1 MAPTRMFPRS
11 LFRFLPRLLSRF
23 SSGLFPVIAAALL
36 LGALP
41 VAPAS
46 AQSVLIPS
54 SPQIGAS
61 SFVLM
66 DPLSGRVI
74 MEENSH
80 ERLPPA
86 SLTKMMTA
94 YIVERELDEGR
105 ISMSDMVPISVKAW
119 RTEGSR
125 TFVQEGTEVSVE
137 DLLRGVIIQSGN
149 DSSVALAEFIAG
161 SEGAFVDIMNQQA
174 ELLGMNETSFAN
186 ATGLPAQDHFSTA
199 NDLALLAK
207 AIINDYPENYP
218 LYAEKHFTFNNIRQP
233 NRNSLLWRDDSVDGL
248 KTGHTEEA
256 GYCLVASAKRNDT
269 RFIAVVMGANSTS
282 ARAQEVQKMLNYGF
296 RYFQTERLFRTGQ
309 ELLEAKVWGGEND
322 QLSVGILDDVHVTIP
337 RGSRDS
343 LESVIELDTVIKAP
357 VAVGDELGRVKV
369 TLDGE
374 TVVDQPVLALSDVP
388 EGGFFKRIWD
398 AIKLFF
404 VQLFE

>member
-1 MAPTRMFPRS
+1 MAINNMFRA
-11 LFRFLPRLLSRF
+11 FTAVLL
-23 SSGLFPVIAAALL
+23 LALL
-36 LGALP
+36 PAMP
-41 VAPAS
+41 VA
-46 AQSVLIPS
+46 AQAVLIPS
-54 SPQIGAS
+54 PPQIAAS
-61 SFVLM
+61 SYILM
-66 DPLSGRVI
+66 DPLSGRII

-105 ISMSDMVPISVKAW
+105 ISLSDMVPISVNAW
-119 RTEGSR
+119 QTGGSR
-125 TFVQEGTEVSVE
+125 TFIKEGTEVSVE
-137 DLLRGVIIQSGN
+137 NLLKGVIIQSGN
-149 DSSVALAEFIAG
+149 DASVALAEFIAG

-174 ELLGMNETSFAN
+174 QILGMNESSFAN
-186 ATGLPAQDHFSTA
+186 ATGLPAPDHFSTA
-199 NDLALLAK
+199 YDLALLAK

-218 LYAEKHFTFNNIRQP
+218 LYAQKHFTYNNIRQP

-269 RFIAVVMGANSTS
+269 RLIAVVMGADSTTS
-282 ARAQEVQKMLNYGF
+282 RAQEVQKMLNYGF
-296 RYFQTERLFRTGQ
+296 RYYQTERLFRNGQ
-309 ELLEAKVWGGEND
+309 ELLEARVWGGESDN
-322 QLSVGILDDVHVTIP
+322 LSVGLTEDVYVTIP

-343 LESVIELDTVIKAP
+343 LESTVELDTVIKAP
-357 VAVGDELGRVKV
+357 VSMGDELGRVKV
-369 TLDGE
+369 MLGDDV
-374 TVVDQPVLALSDVP
+374 VVDQPALALSDVP

-398 AIKLFF
+398 AVKLFF

>member
-1 MAPTRMFPRS
+1 MAS
-11 LFRFLPRLLSRF
+11 KSAFRTLTVVFVLML
-23 SSGLFPVIAAALL
+23 ALT
-36 LGALP
+36 GK
-41 VAPAS
+41 VM

-54 SPQIGAS
+54 PPQIAGS
-61 SFVLM
+61 SYVLM
-66 DPLSGRVI
+66 DPKSGRII

-105 ISMSDMVPISVKAW
+105 IAMSDMVPISVNAW
-119 RTEGSR
+119 KTEGSR
-125 TFVQEGTEVSVE
+125 TFVKEGTQVSVE
-137 DLLRGVIIQSGN
+137 DLLKGVIIQSGN
-149 DSSVALAEFIAG
+149 DASVALAEFVAG

-174 ELLGMNETSFAN
+174 QLLGMKDTHFEN
-186 ATGLPAQDHFSTA
+186 ATGLPAPDHYSTA
-199 NDLALLAK
+199 YDLAILAR

-218 LYAEKHFTFNNIRQP
+218 IYAEKHFTYNNIRQP
-233 NRNSLLWRDDSVDGL
+233 NRNSLLWRDSSVDGL

-269 RFIAVVMGANSTS
+269 RFIAVVMGTSSTDS
-282 ARAQEVQKMLNYGF
+282 RAQEVQKMLNYGF
-296 RYFQTERLFRTGQ
+296 RYYQSERLFRAGQ
-309 ELLEAKVWGGEND
+309 ELIEARVWGGQSD
-322 QLSVGILDDVHVTIP
+322 QVSVGMAEDVFVTIP

-343 LESVIELDTVIKAP
+343 LESTVDLDSVIKAP
-357 VAVGDELGRVKV
+357 INMGDELGRINVSYN
-369 TLDGE
+369 GE
-374 TVVDQPVLALSDVP
+374 VLVDQPVLALTDVP

-404 VQLFE
+404 VQLFQ

>member
-1 MAPTRMFPRS
+1 MALKSAFRTLSVVFVLMLALAGKVMS
-11 LFRFLPRLLSRF
+11 L
-23 SSGLFPVIAAALL
+23 
-36 LGALP
+36 
-41 VAPAS
+41 
-46 AQSVLIPS
+46 SVLIPS
-54 SPQIGAS
+54 PPQIAGS
-61 SFVLM
+61 SYVLM
-66 DPLSGRVI
+66 DAKSGRII

-119 RTEGSR
+119 KTEGSR
-125 TFVQEGTEVSVE
+125 TFVKEGTQVAVE

-149 DSSVALAEFIAG
+149 DASVALAEFVAG

-174 ELLGMNETSFAN
+174 QLLGMKDTHFEN
-186 ATGLPAQDHFSTA
+186 ATGLPSPDHFSTA
-199 NDLALLAK
+199 YDLAILAR

-218 LYAEKHFTFNNIRQP
+218 IYAEKHFTYNNIRQP
-233 NRNSLLWRDDSVDGL
+233 NRNSLLWRDNSVDGL

-269 RFIAVVMGANSTS
+269 RLIAVVMGTGS
-282 ARAQEVQKMLNYGF
+282 AESRSQEVQKMLNYGF
-296 RYFQTERLFRTGQ
+296 RYYESERLFRAGQ
-309 ELLEAKVWGGEND
+309 ELIEARVWGGQADEV
-322 QLSVGILDDVHVTIP
+322 SIGMAEDVYVTIP

-343 LESVIELDTVIKAP
+343 LESTVDLDSVIKAP
-357 VAVGDELGRVKV
+357 IKVGDELGQVKV
-369 TLDGE
+369 SYNGDVL
-374 TVVDQPVLALSDVP
+374 VDQPVLALTDVP

-404 VQLFE
+404 VQLFQ

>member
-1 MAPTRMFPRS
+1 MAINS
-11 LFRFLPRLLSRF
+11 VFRVLI
-23 SSGLFPVIAAALL
+23 VALL
-36 LGALP
+36 LVLMPFGQAN
-41 VAPAS
+41 

-54 SPQIGAS
+54 PPQVAAS
-61 SFVLM
+61 SYILM
-66 DPLSGRVI
+66 DPLSGKI
-74 MEENSH
+74 LMDENSN

-105 ISMSDMVPISVKAW
+105 ISMPDMVPISVNAW

-137 DLLRGVIIQSGN
+137 DLLKGVIIQSGN
-149 DSSVALAEFIAG
+149 DASVALAEFVAG

-174 ELLGMNETSFAN
+174 QLLGMRDTRFEN
-186 ATGLPAQDHFSTA
+186 ATGLPSQDHFSTA
-199 NDLALLAK
+199 HDLALLAK

-218 LYAEKHFTFNNIRQP
+218 LYAVKHFTYNNIRQP

-256 GYCLVASAKRNDT
+256 GYCLVASAERNDT
-269 RFIAVVMGANSTS
+269 RLIAVVMGTSSTG

-296 RYFQTERLFRTGQ
+296 RYYQSETLFSAGQ
-309 ELLEAKVWGGEND
+309 ELIEARIWGGRDD
-322 QLSVGILDDVHVTIP
+322 QLSVGVTQNVNVTIP
-337 RGSRDS
+337 RGSRNS
-343 LESVIELDTVIKAP
+343 LESTVDLDSVIKAP
-357 VAVGDELGRVKV
+357 IKVGDELGRVQV
-369 TLDGE
+369 RLGDE
-374 TVVDQPVLALSDVP
+374 VIVDQPVLALTDVP
-388 EGGFFKRIWD
+388 EGGLFKRLWD

-404 VQLFE
+404 IQLF

>member
-1 MAPTRMFPRS
+1 MALTTVLRS
-11 LFRFLPRLLSRF
+11 F
-23 SSGLFPVIAAALL
+23 SVVLVLAL
-36 LGALP
+36 AL
-41 VAPAS
+41 AGKAM

-54 SPQIGAS
+54 PPQIAGS
-61 SFVLM
+61 SYVLM
-66 DPLSGRVI
+66 DPKSGRII

-119 RTEGSR
+119 KTEGSR

-137 DLLRGVIIQSGN
+137 DLLKGVIIQSGN
-149 DSSVALAEFIAG
+149 DASVALAEFVAG

-174 ELLGMNETSFAN
+174 QLLGMKDTSFAN
-186 ATGLPAQDHFSTA
+186 ATGLPSEDHYSTA
-199 NDLALLAK
+199 YDLALLAR

-218 LYAEKHFTFNNIRQP
+218 LYAEKHFTYNNIRQP

-256 GYCLVASAKRNDT
+256 GYCLVASAKREDT
-269 RFIAVVMGANSTS
+269 RFIAVVMGTS
-282 ARAQEVQKMLNYGF
+282 SSQARAQEVQKMLNYGF
-296 RYFQTERLFRTGQ
+296 RYYESERLFRSGQ
-309 ELLEAKVWGGEND
+309 ELMEARIWGGQAD
-322 QLSVGILDDVHVTIP
+322 QVSVGLTEDVFVTIP
-337 RGSRDS
+337 RGSRNQ
-343 LESVIELDTVIKAP
+343 LESTVDLDSVIKAP
-357 VAVGDELGRVKV
+357 INVGDELGRVKV
-369 TLDGE
+369 SLSG
-374 TVVDQPVLALSDVP
+374 TVLVDEPVLALTEVP
-388 EGGFFKRIWD
+388 EGGLFKRLWD

-404 VQLFE
+404 VQLFQ

>member
-1 MAPTRMFPRS
+1 M
-11 LFRFLPRLLSRF
+11 LSR
-23 SSGLFPVIAAALL
+23 LFFGPLCAIVAFLALT
-36 LGALP
+36 ALP
-41 VAPAS
+41 VATAS

-54 SPQIGAS
+54 PPQIAGS
-61 SFVLM
+61 SYVLM

-74 MEENSH
+74 MEDNSH

-105 ISMSDMVPISVKAW
+105 ISMSDMVPISVNAW

-149 DSSVALAEFIAG
+149 DASVALAEFVAG

-186 ATGLPAQDHFSTA
+186 ATGLPAPDHFSTA
-199 NDLALLAK
+199 RDLALLAR

-218 LYAEKHFTFNNIRQP
+218 LYAEKHFTYNNIRQP

-269 RFIAVVMGANSTS
+269 RLIAVVMGASSTA

-296 RYFQTERLFRTGQ
+296 RYYQTERLFSNGQ
-309 ELLEAKVWGGEND
+309 ELLEAKVWGGQSD
-322 QLSVGILDDVHVTIP
+322 QLSVGILEDVHVTIP

-357 VAVGDELGRVKV
+357 VSVGDELGRVKV

>member
-1 MAPTRMFPRS
+1 
-11 LFRFLPRLLSRF
+11 
-23 SSGLFPVIAAALL
+23 
-36 LGALP
+36 
-41 VAPAS
+41 
-46 AQSVLIPS
+46 
-54 SPQIGAS
+54 
-61 SFVLM
+61 
-66 DPLSGRVI
+66 
-74 MEENSH
+74 MEENSR

-105 ISMSDMVPISVKAW
+105 ISMSDMVPISVNAW

-149 DSSVALAEFIAG
+149 DASVALAEYVAG

-174 ELLGMNETSFAN
+174 QILGMTDTSFAN
-186 ATGLPAQDHFSTA
+186 ATGLPDPEHFSTA
-199 NDLALLAK
+199 RDLALLAE
-207 AIINDYPENYP
+207 AIIYDYPENYP
-218 LYAEKHFTFNNIRQP
+218 IYAEKHFTYNNIRQP

-269 RFIAVVMGANSTS
+269 RLIAVVMGASSTA
-282 ARAQEVQKMLNYGF
+282 ARAQEVQKMLNYSF
-296 RYFQTERLFRTGQ
+296 RYYETERLFGAGQ
-309 ELLEAKVWGGEND
+309 ELMSARVWGGQSD
-322 QLSVGILDDVHVTIP
+322 QLSVGILDEVFVTIP
-337 RGSRDS
+337 RGSRES
-343 LESVIELDTVIKAP
+343 LESIIELDTVIKAP

-374 TVVDQPVLALSDVP
+374 TVVDQPVRALSEVP

>member
-1 MAPTRMFPRS
+1 MAFKMFTRIFLLVLAMFVTA
-11 LFRFLPRLLSRF
+11 
-23 SSGLFPVIAAALL
+23 GT
-36 LGALP
+36 
-41 VAPAS
+41 AS
-46 AQSVLIPS
+46 AQSQSVLIPS
-54 SPQIGAS
+54 PPAIAGS
-61 SFVLM
+61 SWVLM

-74 MEENSH
+74 MENNSN

-125 TFVQEGTEVSVE
+125 TFVQEGTMVSVE

-149 DSSVALAEFIAG
+149 DASVALAEFIAG

-174 ELLGMNETSFAN
+174 QLLGMTNTNFQN
-186 ATGLPAQDHFSTA
+186 ATGLPAPDHFSTA
-199 NDLALLAK
+199 YDLALLAR
-207 AIINDYPENYP
+207 AIIQDYPENYP
-218 LYAEKHFTFNNIRQP
+218 LYAEKHFTYNNIRQP
-233 NRNSLLWRDDSVDGL
+233 NRNTLLWRDDSVDGL

-269 RFIAVVMGANSTS
+269 RLIASVMGTS
-282 ARAQEVQKMLNYGF
+282 SSEVRAQEVQKMLNYGF
-296 RYFQTERLFRTGQ
+296 RYYETERLFRAGQ
-309 ELLEAKVWGGEND
+309 ELVQAKVWGGQAD
-322 QLSVGILDDVHVTIP
+322 QISVGMPEDVYVTIP
-337 RGSRDS
+337 RGSRNQ
-343 LESVIELDTVIKAP
+343 LESTVDLDSVIKAP
-357 VAVGDELGRVKV
+357 INVGDELGRVRV

-374 TVVDQPVLALSDVP
+374 TLVDEPVLALTEVP
-388 EGGFFKRIWD
+388 EGGLFKRLWD

>member
-1 MAPTRMFPRS
+1 MA
-11 LFRFLPRLLSRF
+11 LNKAFRAFTA
-23 SSGLFPVIAAALL
+23 VLL
-36 LGALP
+36 LILLPAMP
-41 VAPAS
+41 VA
-46 AQSVLIPS
+46 AQAVLIPS
-54 SPQIGAS
+54 SPQIAAS
-61 SFVLM
+61 SYILM

-105 ISMSDMVPISVKAW
+105 ISLSDMVPISVNAW

-125 TFVQEGTEVSVE
+125 TFVKEGTEVSVE
-137 DLLRGVIIQSGN
+137 NLLKGVIIQSGN
-149 DSSVALAEFIAG
+149 DASVALAEYIAG

-174 ELLGMNETSFAN
+174 QILGMNESSFAN
-186 ATGLPAQDHFSTA
+186 ATGLPAPDHFSTA
-199 NDLALLAK
+199 YDLALLAK

-218 LYAEKHFTFNNIRQP
+218 LYAQKHFTYNNIRQP

-269 RFIAVVMGANSTS
+269 RLIAVVMGTDSTS
-282 ARAQEVQKMLNYGF
+282 SRAQEVQKMLNYGF
-296 RYFQTERLFRTGQ
+296 RYYQSERLFRTGQ
-309 ELLEAKVWGGEND
+309 ELLEARVWGGASD
-322 QLSVGILDDVHVTIP
+322 SLSVGLTDDVYVTIP

-343 LESVIELDTVIKAP
+343 LESTVELDSVIKAP
-357 VAVGDELGRVKV
+357 ISMGDELGRVTVKLGDDV
-369 TLDGE
+369 
-374 TVVDQPVLALSDVP
+374 VVDQPVLALSDIP